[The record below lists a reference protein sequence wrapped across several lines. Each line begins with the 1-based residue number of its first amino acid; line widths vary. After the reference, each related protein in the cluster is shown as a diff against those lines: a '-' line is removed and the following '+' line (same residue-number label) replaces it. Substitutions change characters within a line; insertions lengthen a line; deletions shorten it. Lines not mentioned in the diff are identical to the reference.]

1 MRKIIS
7 EELSVS
13 MEVQETCN
21 NVIEEIVARLK
32 DKQPTEIVG
41 KDVSCA
47 WFTLHCK
54 MLSVNANFNGENII
68 VDSKV
73 YSFENEEMFDNLWQF
88 CNFGGSY
95 EISTQH
101 IELSCYEIG
110 GKFDKAFA
118 SSILSHELEH
128 ALQHIQSNNSIV
140 GNSYNKAKMIVQ
152 GKDFYHVSELF
163 NNIAQ
168 VIYFYHPREIDANVN
183 GAYNELLRIT
193 EKNNIKGKKVL
204 GLLPF
209 AIAIREKATT
219 DDCLSEID
227 VTKSIVELN
236 YFGFSPRSFE
246 SYVAKYQAYFN
257 RKLRKVV
264 QKLINDTLVEAII
277 IPWKNK
283 LLKERKRFLLDK

>member
-101 IELSCYEIG
+101 IE
-110 GKFDKAFA
+110 
-118 SSILSHELEH
+118 
-128 ALQHIQSNNSIV
+128 
-140 GNSYNKAKMIVQ
+140 
-152 GKDFYHVSELF
+152 
-163 NNIAQ
+163 
-168 VIYFYHPREIDANVN
+168 
-183 GAYNELLRIT
+183 
-193 EKNNIKGKKVL
+193 
-204 GLLPF
+204 
-209 AIAIREKATT
+209 
-219 DDCLSEID
+219 
-227 VTKSIVELN
+227 
-236 YFGFSPRSFE
+236 
-246 SYVAKYQAYFN
+246 
-257 RKLRKVV
+257 
-264 QKLINDTLVEAII
+264 
-277 IPWKNK
+277 
-283 LLKERKRFLLDK
+283 